1 MSDFRARLLEE
12 RVQLHLRIEK
22 LREFLVSR
30 AFDGLPEI
38 ERSAL
43 KEQIIH
49 MQNYFAVL
57 DSRAS
62 RLCNS
67 A

>member
-1 MSDFRARLLEE
+1 MSDFRSRLFEE
-12 RVQLHLRIEK
+12 RTQLFSRIEK
-22 LREFLVSR
+22 LKAFIVSG
-30 AFDGLPEI
+30 AFDDLPDI
-38 ERSAL
+38 EQSAL
-43 KEQIIH
+43 KEQIVH

-57 DSRAS
+57 DGRVS